1 MGLITFALEA
11 LAVSSGMAAVRQ
23 FLDYSAR
30 DFVLPRITHPLANQI
45 ASGYFEAG
53 EYCVTKAVEFYN
65 SSESG
70 KKNKD

>member
-23 FLDYSAR
+23 FFDYSAR

-45 ASGYFEAG
+45 VTGYFDAG
-53 EYCVTKAVEFYN
+53 EYCVTTAVDFYK
-65 SSESG
+65 SYESDR
-70 KKNKD
+70 KKKD